1 MTTHATFSTNAV
13 AAITQVSP
21 DEINGR
27 ALNRR
32 ATLARAMVYRV
43 LRDRYAYTGGQ
54 ISKLL
59 GRDPANVC
67 RALQMVD
74 GLVGHDKGV
83 TNVWADVWKQ
93 VN

>member
-1 MTTHATFSTNAV
+1 MTTHTIQAVSTAMN
-13 AAITQVSP
+13 VSP

-43 LRDRYAYTGGQ
+43 LRDRHAYTGGQ

-74 GLVGHDKGV
+74 GLIGVDKGV
-83 TNVWADVWKQ
+83 TNVWADIWQ
-93 VN
+93 AVN

>member
-1 MTTHATFSTNAV
+1 MTTRTIQAVSTAMNV
-13 AAITQVSP
+13 TT

-32 ATLARAMVYRV
+32 VTLARAMVYRV
-43 LRDRYAYTGGQ
+43 MRDRYAYTGGQ

-74 GLVGHDKGV
+74 GLIGTDKGV
-83 TNVWADVWKQ
+83 TQVWEDVWKK